1 MATKIFS
8 SRLPDATMRAIEAR
22 ANKRGTTKSEAL
34 ASLVDDAL
42 DMRGRD
48 GLEARVAM
56 QQAIIDE
63 QERIIARR
71 TGKPT
76 PQTKRLSVGVTLA
89 EAAEIDKAARQ
100 AGMTRSEYMRSRI
113 MGGGDGKVKRALPDS
128 QPRALPPADK
138 AAV

>member
-8 SRLPDATMRAIEAR
+8 SRLPDATLRAIEAR

-63 QERIIARR
+63 QERIIARQ
-71 TGKPT
+71 TGKLT
-76 PQTKRLSVGVTLA
+76 PRTKRLSVNVSLA

-113 MGGGDGKVKRALPDS
+113 MGGDGKVKRALPDT
-128 QPRALPPADK
+128 QPRALPPTDK
-138 AAV
+138 AAI